1 MKRYYAIKKFVFY
14 FFCVYYLE
22 MKFGKNIRREM
33 HNHSGMH
40 YINYKV
46 LKKLIKYINNS
57 ITEKELENGIE
68 LNKRFEE
75 VLLHDLNIIEETFVK
90 LFKEIMNIKKE
101 IEKNYSTVEIVDNN
115 DSMKI
120 SKECISFDTLL
131 NILKE
136 ENVSKE
142 FFNFCVQLSILS
154 NKCKII
160 RTYVIYNYIGLIKI
174 LKKKNKHCGNIFRNI
189 QITDILSRYTWCL
202 SDELPKLISS
212 VNIISDEFMQK
223 YTNTNVTIEKYICP
237 ICLSLIH
244 EPVTLNSCFHS
255 FCWKCLATAI
265 QKYSIDNC
273 PSCRTKIVYDKNS
286 FKIDGILNQFLEK
299 HFLSSHDKEKNR
311 PFKGGHQKG
320 ENGMQTMD
328 TEAFKREN
336 IKRYNGGGENIDR
349 YNGGGENIDRY
360 NGGGENIDRYNIEG
374 ENIDRYNIEGE
385 NIDRYNVEGEN
396 IDRYNVEKN
405 HLIKKTNKNIN
416 ISNNNKIS
424 FNYSNNYVLSNQVFE
439 NNKNKCVMNHNIYN
453 IKDEE
458 KQKVRGSTYTGSIL
472 SSSDSSNSNQN
483 NYINF
488 MYNKK
493 GKDIIVPMTK
503 MSSRLREYEIL
514 DDEYVDNIEC
524 LNKYV
529 SVLNTNDVNIMDDRE
544 RECSDYSDEFCN
556 EVSKDKINNNENNK
570 MRQENNYNNIIN
582 DVLSYTF
589 N

>member
-1 MKRYYAIKKFVFY
+1 
-14 FFCVYYLE
+14 

-57 ITEKELENGIE
+57 IIEKELENGKE

-101 IEKNYSTVEIVDNN
+101 IEKNYSTLEIFDNN
-115 DSMKI
+115 DNMKI

-136 ENVSKE
+136 KNVSKE

-174 LKKKNKHCGNIFRNI
+174 LKKKNKHCGNIYRNI
-189 QITDILSRYTWCL
+189 QVTDILSSYTWCL

-299 HFLSSHDKEKNR
+299 HFLSEHEKEKNR
-311 PFKGGHQKG
+311 PIKGTHQKG
-320 ENGMQTMD
+320 GSGVQKMD
-328 TEAFKREN
+328 METFKREN
-336 IKRYNGGGENIDR
+336 IGMENVEVENIERYNIGRENM
-349 YNGGGENIDRY
+349 
-360 NGGGENIDRYNIEG
+360 DRYNIG
-374 ENIDRYNIEGE
+374 RENIDWKNINRC
-385 NIDRYNVEGEN
+385 NID
-396 IDRYNVEKN
+396 KN

-416 ISNNNKIS
+416 ICNNYKTS
-424 FNYSNNYVLSNQVFE
+424 FNYSNNYVLSNKVFE
-439 NNKNKCVMNHNIYN
+439 NNKTSCVMNYN

-458 KQKVRGSTYTGSIL
+458 NPKVSPSTYDGFIL

-483 NYINF
+483 NGINF
-488 MYNKK
+488 VNMKK
-493 GKDIIVPMTK
+493 GKDIIVPTTK
-503 MSSRLREYEIL
+503 MSNGLTAYEIL
-514 DDEYVDNIEC
+514 DDEYMDTIES

-529 SVLNTNDVNIMDDRE
+529 SVLNTNDINSMDDRE

-556 EVSKDKINNNENNK
+556 EISKDKINNNESNR

-582 DVLSYTF
+582 EVLSYTF

>member
-1 MKRYYAIKKFVFY
+1 
-14 FFCVYYLE
+14 

-57 ITEKELENGIE
+57 IIEKELENGNE
-68 LNKRFEE
+68 LNKRFED

-101 IEKNYSTVEIVDNN
+101 IEKNYSTVEIFDNN
-115 DSMKI
+115 DNMKI

-136 ENVSKE
+136 KNVSKE
-142 FFNFCVQLSILS
+142 FFNFCIQLSILS

-174 LKKKNKHCGNIFRNI
+174 LKKKNKHCGNIYRNI

-311 PFKGGHQKG
+311 PIKRSHQKG
-320 ENGMQTMD
+320 GDGLQKMD
-328 TEAFKREN
+328 MEAFKGEN
-336 IKRYNGGGENIDR
+336 VQRYNIEGGNI
-349 YNGGGENIDRY
+349 E
-360 NGGGENIDRYNIEG
+360 RYNIEG
-374 ENIDRYNIEGE
+374 ENIERYNIEGE
-385 NIDRYNVEGEN
+385 NIERYNIEGEN
-396 IDRYNVEKN
+396 IERYNIEKN
-405 HLIKKTNKNIN
+405 HLIKKTNKKININ
-416 ISNNNKIS
+416 NNRKIS
-424 FNYSNNYVLSNQVFE
+424 SNYSNNYDLSNKVFE
-439 NNKNKCVMNHNIYN
+439 NNKTKCVMNHNIYN
-453 IKDEE
+453 IKEE
-458 KQKVRGSTYTGSIL
+458 ENEKVLPPTYAGSIL

-483 NYINF
+483 NDINF
-488 MYNKK
+488 MYRKK
-493 GKDIIVPMTK
+493 GKIIIVPTTK
-503 MSSRLREYEIL
+503 MSSSMTTYEIL
-514 DDEYVDNIEC
+514 DDENMYNIES

-556 EVSKDKINNNENNK
+556 EISKDKINNNESNR

>member
-360 NGGGENIDRYNIEG
+360 NV
-374 ENIDRYNIEGE
+374 EGE

>member
-1 MKRYYAIKKFVFY
+1 
-14 FFCVYYLE
+14 

-336 IKRYNGGGENIDR
+336 IK
-349 YNGGGENIDRY
+349 
-360 NGGGENIDRYNIEG
+360 
-374 ENIDRYNIEGE
+374 
-385 NIDRYNVEGEN
+385 
-396 IDRYNVEKN
+396 
-405 HLIKKTNKNIN
+405 
-416 ISNNNKIS
+416 SNNNKIS

-458 KQKVRGSTYTGSIL
+458 KQKVQGSTYTGSIL

>member
-1 MKRYYAIKKFVFY
+1 
-14 FFCVYYLE
+14 

-311 PFKGGHQKG
+311 PFKGELQRIISGNVFIGNISIVWSICIKYIGTSILLSAFIEFADGIFYSNEIKEKVKIIPKG
-320 ENGMQTMD
+320 WTFEKYCAYDDHFVDFSILPSKPLKEVQNFNILSYFY
-328 TEAFKREN
+328 EFKN
-336 IKRYNGGGENIDR
+336 IRKRR
-349 YNGGGENIDRY
+349 
-360 NGGGENIDRYNIEG
+360 
-374 ENIDRYNIEGE
+374 
-385 NIDRYNVEGEN
+385 
-396 IDRYNVEKN
+396 K
-405 HLIKKTNKNIN
+405 KKTK
-416 ISNNNKIS
+416 KI
-424 FNYSNNYVLSNQVFE
+424 
-439 NNKNKCVMNHNIYN
+439 
-453 IKDEE
+453 
-458 KQKVRGSTYTGSIL
+458 R
-472 SSSDSSNSNQN
+472 
-483 NYINF
+483 
-488 MYNKK
+488 
-493 GKDIIVPMTK
+493 
-503 MSSRLREYEIL
+503 
-514 DDEYVDNIEC
+514 VD
-524 LNKYV
+524 
-529 SVLNTNDVNIMDDRE
+529 
-544 RECSDYSDEFCN
+544 
-556 EVSKDKINNNENNK
+556 
-570 MRQENNYNNIIN
+570 
-582 DVLSYTF
+582 
-589 N
+589 

>member
-1 MKRYYAIKKFVFY
+1 
-14 FFCVYYLE
+14 

-349 YNGGGENIDRY
+349 YNGGGK
-360 NGGGENIDRYNIEG
+360 NIDRYNI
-374 ENIDRYNIEGE
+374 
-385 NIDRYNVEGEN
+385 EGEN

>member
-1 MKRYYAIKKFVFY
+1 
-14 FFCVYYLE
+14 

-349 YNGGGENIDRY
+349 YNI
-360 NGGGENIDRYNIEG
+360 
-374 ENIDRYNIEGE
+374 
-385 NIDRYNVEGEN
+385 EGEN

>member
-1 MKRYYAIKKFVFY
+1 
-14 FFCVYYLE
+14 
-22 MKFGKNIRREM
+22 
-33 HNHSGMH
+33 
-40 YINYKV
+40 
-46 LKKLIKYINNS
+46 
-57 ITEKELENGIE
+57 
-68 LNKRFEE
+68 
-75 VLLHDLNIIEETFVK
+75 
-90 LFKEIMNIKKE
+90 
-101 IEKNYSTVEIVDNN
+101 
-115 DSMKI
+115 
-120 SKECISFDTLL
+120 
-131 NILKE
+131 
-136 ENVSKE
+136 
-142 FFNFCVQLSILS
+142 
-154 NKCKII
+154 
-160 RTYVIYNYIGLIKI
+160 
-174 LKKKNKHCGNIFRNI
+174 
-189 QITDILSRYTWCL
+189 
-202 SDELPKLISS
+202 
-212 VNIISDEFMQK
+212 MQK

-360 NGGGENIDRYNIEG
+360 N
-374 ENIDRYNIEGE
+374 IEGE
-385 NIDRYNVEGEN
+385 NIDRYNVEGGKTSTGTMLRGKTS
-396 IDRYNVEKN
+396 DRYKC
-405 HLIKKTNKNIN
+405 LRGKT
-416 ISNNNKIS
+416 ST
-424 FNYSNNYVLSNQVFE
+424 VFE

>member
-1 MKRYYAIKKFVFY
+1 
-14 FFCVYYLE
+14 

-57 ITEKELENGIE
+57 IIEKELENGKE

-101 IEKNYSTVEIVDNN
+101 IEKNYSTLEIFDNN
-115 DSMKI
+115 DNMKI

-136 ENVSKE
+136 KNVSKE

-174 LKKKNKHCGNIFRNI
+174 LKKKNKHCGNIYRNI
-189 QITDILSRYTWCL
+189 QVTDILSSYTWCL

-223 YTNTNVTIEKYICP
+223 YTNANVTIEKYICP

-299 HFLSSHDKEKNR
+299 HFLSEHEKEKNR
-311 PFKGGHQKG
+311 PIKGTHQKG
-320 ENGMQTMD
+320 GSGVQKMD
-328 TEAFKREN
+328 METFKREN
-336 IKRYNGGGENIDR
+336 IGMENVEVENIERYNIGRENM
-349 YNGGGENIDRY
+349 
-360 NGGGENIDRYNIEG
+360 DRYNIG
-374 ENIDRYNIEGE
+374 RENMDRYNIGRE
-385 NIDRYNVEGEN
+385 NIDWKN
-396 IDRYNVEKN
+396 IDWKNINRCNIDKN

-416 ISNNNKIS
+416 ICNNYKTS
-424 FNYSNNYVLSNQVFE
+424 FNYSNNYVLSNKVFE
-439 NNKNKCVMNHNIYN
+439 NNKTSCVMNYN

-458 KQKVRGSTYTGSIL
+458 NPKVSPSTYDGFIL
-472 SSSDSSNSNQN
+472 SSSDSLNSNQN
-483 NYINF
+483 NGINF
-488 MYNKK
+488 VNMKK
-493 GKDIIVPMTK
+493 GKDIIVPTTK
-503 MSSRLREYEIL
+503 MSNGLTAYEIL
-514 DDEYVDNIEC
+514 DDEYMDTIES

-529 SVLNTNDVNIMDDRE
+529 SVLNTNDINSMDDRE

-556 EVSKDKINNNENNK
+556 EISKDKINNNESNR

-582 DVLSYTF
+582 EVLSYTF